1 MAPGV
6 AWSFENPQISISSFL
21 IIKKKKKQ
29 IKIKTKWKQYDCYA
43 NALLQYM

>member
-21 IIKKKKKQ
+21 IIKKKKQ
-29 IKIKTKWKQYDCYA
+29 IKIKTKWKQYACYA